1 MSLHKSLTKMLD
13 LEHSVFKN
21 EIIGFHRATTFRTEH
36 RNHSALVSLEQE
48 ADLSK
53 VKWFGAKFH

>member
-1 MSLHKSLTKMLD
+1 MLD

-21 EIIGFHRATTFRTEH
+21 EITGFHRATTFRTEH

>member
-1 MSLHKSLTKMLD
+1 MLD

-21 EIIGFHRATTFRTEH
+21 EITGFHPATTFRTEH
-36 RNHSALVSLEQE
+36 RNHSALASLEQE

-53 VKWFGAKFH
+53 VKWFRAKFH